1 MAISYYLLQI
11 HPVLLFILM
20 VVFVSGLAALLTMLF
35 RKFVKVEILRS
46 HNEVTGFL
54 FLAIASFYAL
64 LLSFVVFVVWDQLN
78 ETRANASKEGSSALG
93 LYRDIKFYPDT
104 LESKQLMKVYL
115 DFVYNVIDDEFPNM
129 ERMKLS
135 RLTLESFSRVF
146 DKLEHLNPKNQ
157 FQVQLVAEMFS
168 HLNELSTF
176 RGLRVTSMETEI
188 PPPIWLPIILGA
200 VITIIFALL
209 LDIEHKR
216 MHIAL
221 TTLLGAFIGM
231 ILFTIILLDHPFTGS
246 MGIKPKSYMQ
256 IFTYEQWANEHL
268 ELSNQVKTDT
278 ILEQGLQNK
287 TDTTITK

>member
-1 MAISYYLLQI
+1 MAISYYLLQMP
-11 HPVLLFILM
+11 PVLMFILM
-20 VVFVSGLAALLTMLF
+20 VLLVGGLAALATLLF
-35 RKFVKVEILRS
+35 RRFVKVEILRS

-78 ETRANASKEGSSALG
+78 ETRANASKEGSSAMG
-93 LYRDIKFYPDT
+93 LYRDIKYYPDT

-135 RLTLESFSRVF
+135 RLTPESFSKVF
-146 DKLEHLNPKNQ
+146 DKMEHLNPKNQ

-168 HLNELSTF
+168 HLNELSTY
-176 RGLRVTSMETEI
+176 RGLRTTSMESEI
-188 PPPIWLPIILGA
+188 PPAIWLPIILGA
-200 VITIIFALL
+200 FITIMCALL
-209 LDIEHKR
+209 LDIEHKK

-221 TTLLGAFIGM
+221 TSLLGAFIGL

-256 IFTYEQWANEHL
+256 IFTYEQWANERL
-268 ELSNQVKTDT
+268 APLPQDKTDT
-278 ILEQGLQNK
+278 NSSK
-287 TDTTITK
+287 